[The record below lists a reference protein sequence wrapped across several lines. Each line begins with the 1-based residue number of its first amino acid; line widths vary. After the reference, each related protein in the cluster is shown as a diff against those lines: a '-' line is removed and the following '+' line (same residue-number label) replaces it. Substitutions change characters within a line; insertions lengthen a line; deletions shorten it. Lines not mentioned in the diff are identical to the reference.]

1 MSTDASASG
10 AQCPSMFC
18 SPQLAA
24 RIDRAEGRLCA
35 AIAEQ
40 APPGSGVLVTAV
52 GGGLAIFCGPD
63 SPTNKM
69 IGLGFDG
76 PCADADLAAIEAHFA
91 AHETRLQAE
100 VATLADPALHQQ
112 LIKRGYTSSG
122 FENVLGHPVA
132 RDVSAAPA
140 GIDVREVAAR
150 DLDVLTDVMVEGFSS
165 PDVGGVG
172 GDELPPADAVRKWF
186 ATTMR
191 ASGFRGY
198 LAYIDGAAA
207 GGAAWRV
214 DDGIAQFSGAATLPA
229 FRRRGVQTA
238 LLRVRLAEA
247 ARAHCDAAVVLTQ
260 PASRSQQNVQR
271 EGFALLYSRH
281 LLVKPA

>member
-1 MSTDASASG
+1 MAQVSG
-10 AQCPSMFC
+10 AQCGSMFC

-40 APPGSGVLVTAV
+40 ATAPGSAVLVAAI

-69 IGLGFDG
+69 IGLGFDV
-76 PCADADLAAIEAHFA
+76 PCAEADLAAIEAHFA
-91 AHETRLQAE
+91 AHGTRLQAE

-112 LIKRGYTSSG
+112 LIARGYASSG
-122 FENVLGHPVA
+122 FENVLGHPVT
-132 RDVSAAPA
+132 RDVAAAPA
-140 GIDVREVAAR
+140 GIDVREVEGR
-150 DLDVLTDVMVEGFSS
+150 DLDTLTDVMVEGFSS

-172 GDELPPADAVRKWF
+172 GDELPPADAVRRWF

-198 LAYIDGAAA
+198 LAFVDGAAA
-207 GGAAWRV
+207 GGAALRF

-247 ARAHCDAAVVLTQ
+247 TRARCDAAVVLTQ